1 MQKREKIIVVL
12 VIIAMIYGAIDFTL
26 TRQKKK
32 ATLAPAKTTSQSTA
46 ELTTKLQAIASPNDQ
61 KINGLASA
69 ITEPWPDG
77 IFALAP
83 INFDNE
89 KKEDETKIAALN
101 DLRAKADQLVY
112 SGFVATDSDRIAIIN
127 NMDYRIG
134 EQINGFTIT
143 KITQESVQISQEDA
157 IFDIPATTEQAP
169 DPAAEKAP
177 NPQNNFSHK
186 ALP

>member
-12 VIIAMIYGAIDFTL
+12 VIIAMIYAAIDFTL
-26 TRQKKK
+26 TSQKKQ
-32 ATLAPAKTTSQSTA
+32 ATLAPPQTTSQATA
-46 ELTTKLQAIASPNDQ
+46 ELTAKLQAIASPDDK
-61 KINGLASA
+61 KIDGLASSL
-69 ITEPWPDG
+69 TEPWSDE
-77 IFALAP
+77 IFDP
-83 INFDNE
+83 EIINFDSE
-89 KKEDETKIAALN
+89 KKEDETKIAAMN

-143 KITQESVQISQEDA
+143 KITPESVQISQEDA

-169 DPAAEKAP
+169 DLSADKAP
-177 NPQNNFSHK
+177 PPYKN
-186 ALP
+186 